1 MTNKTEDR
9 SYGQGSQGEPS
20 KASVSKPG
28 LGAKLKYSFDNSI
41 AKSGMFVT
49 WMLVLMIIF
58 SILLVF
64 IRAILF
70 ALPFITRPDV
80 EVVFNF
86 ETFWGSFATLFGRGL
101 EATWAERILSF
112 LTWVCTVALGGAVTG
127 FIVGAITRTFER
139 LRRGKSPIIVNNH
152 TLILGWSNRIY
163 PILKELAT
171 ANANVKKANVVI
183 FSSNTRDFM
192 EGEIEARA
200 KDLGKLKVVTRTG
213 DVTNPEDLK
222 RTNIANAKSIIV
234 LDSDEAGDANVVSA
248 VLAIKA
254 VNPNT
259 EIKIITE
266 IDDAHTGEALRV
278 ATDGQVIAVR
288 SQEVIARVTAQ
299 ASRRPGLAAVLL
311 DLLDFD
317 GDEIYFNDV
326 PALHGKTYAD
336 ALLAFNDAAVIGL
349 LNEDGSAM
357 VNPAQSTK
365 IIKGMKIIAIAED
378 DDKVVYTGVREDIS
392 KKKVTPVAR
401 KKDSAEHLLI
411 IGWSSMGRTVLNELA
426 SFLPKGSTVHIV
438 AQSRYVA
445 ADELKNLKFG
455 SIKVT
460 HASVTGDVAD
470 LIAAAKGKK
479 FNEVIVLGYRNAIS
493 QSEADA
499 QTMLTMLQMN
509 QLFAAEGNGVEPTRL
524 VAEILDSRKSE
535 LARVAAVDDLVVSDS
550 LAALL
555 IAQISENPALAPVF
569 EDLFDAQ
576 GATLNVRD
584 ITDYAKL
591 GKSVSFAELVA
602 TARNH
607 GESAIGYRLGSGQGA
622 EGSTGVVLNP
632 SKISEFIPVAGD
644 SLVVIG
650 NLN

>member
-9 SYGQGSQGEPS
+9 SYGQGSQGEPA

-64 IRAILF
+64 IRALLF
-70 ALPFITRPDV
+70 AVPFITRPDV
-80 EVVFNF
+80 QVAFEF
-86 ETFWGSFATLFGRGL
+86 ETFWQSFATLFGRGA

-192 EGEIEARA
+192 EDEIEARA
-200 KDLGKLKVVTRTG
+200 KDLGKLKVVTRTC

-357 VNPAQSTK
+357 VNPAQSTI
-365 IIKGMKIIAIAED
+365 IIKGM
-378 DDKVVYTGVREDIS
+378 
-392 KKKVTPVAR
+392 
-401 KKDSAEHLLI
+401 
-411 IGWSSMGRTVLNELA
+411 
-426 SFLPKGSTVHIV
+426 
-438 AQSRYVA
+438 
-445 ADELKNLKFG
+445 
-455 SIKVT
+455 
-460 HASVTGDVAD
+460 
-470 LIAAAKGKK
+470 
-479 FNEVIVLGYRNAIS
+479 
-493 QSEADA
+493 
-499 QTMLTMLQMN
+499 
-509 QLFAAEGNGVEPTRL
+509 
-524 VAEILDSRKSE
+524 
-535 LARVAAVDDLVVSDS
+535 
-550 LAALL
+550 
-555 IAQISENPALAPVF
+555 
-569 EDLFDAQ
+569 
-576 GATLNVRD
+576 
-584 ITDYAKL
+584 
-591 GKSVSFAELVA
+591 
-602 TARNH
+602 
-607 GESAIGYRLGSGQGA
+607 
-622 EGSTGVVLNP
+622 
-632 SKISEFIPVAGD
+632 
-644 SLVVIG
+644 
-650 NLN
+650 

>member
-9 SYGQGSQGEPS
+9 SYGQGSQGEPA

-259 EIKIITE
+259 DIKIITE

-460 HASVTGDVAD
+460 HASVTGDVDD

-509 QLFAAEGNGVEPTRL
+509 QLFAAKGNGVEPTRL

-535 LARVAAVDDLVVSDS
+535 LARVAAVDDLVVSDA

-555 IAQISENPALAPVF
+555 IAQISENPKLAPVF
-569 EDLFDAQ
+569 EDLFDAE

-584 ITDYAKL
+584 IKDYAKL

-632 SKISEFIPVAGD
+632 SKTSEFIPVAGD